1 MDNRSKKL
9 LMTLI
14 VLFFV
19 LVIWQRFFEA
29 GSLQMPTWV
38 VLSGLGIIFSGYM
51 WWQTSRKE
59 QEEDQHWIEQEGRV
73 FIRRMEEERE
83 KKRASS

>member
-1 MDNRSKKL
+1 MNNRSKKF

-19 LVIWQRFFEA
+19 LVVWQRFA
-29 GSLQMPTWV
+29 QSGPVQVPSWV
-38 VLSGLGIIFSGYM
+38 LLTGLGVIFSGYM
-51 WWQTSRKE
+51 YWQTSRTEKKE
-59 QEEDQHWIEQEGRV
+59 DERWIEQEGRI

-83 KKRASS
+83 KRRASS

>member
-9 LMTLI
+9 LLTLI
-14 VLFFV
+14 VVFLM
-19 LVIWQRFFEA
+19 LVMWQRFFA
-29 GSLQMPTWV
+29 PGSSQVPTWV
-38 VLSGLGIIFSGYM
+38 VLSGLGIVFSGYM

-59 QEEDQHWIEQEGRV
+59 QQEDQHWIEQEGRV

-83 KKRASS
+83 KKRVSS